1 MAAKQKRITRAEF
14 ASLVAIAKGSG
25 RTDLHDLFK
34 TVAIPDGKGARS
46 TSSRGSWILQ
56 INGVIMSS
64 ARNKVRRFASL
75 DNLQEELAEIGIP
88 NFIVINAVCP
98 PGKSIAGAA

>member
-1 MAAKQKRITRAEF
+1 MASKQKRITRTEF

-34 TVAIPDGKGARS
+34 TVALPDGKGARS
-46 TSSRGSWILQ
+46 TSTGGSWVLE

-75 DNLQEELAEIGIP
+75 DKLQEELAEIGIP
-88 NFIVINAVCP
+88 HFIVVNAPCP
-98 PGKSIAGAA
+98 AGKSIGGAA